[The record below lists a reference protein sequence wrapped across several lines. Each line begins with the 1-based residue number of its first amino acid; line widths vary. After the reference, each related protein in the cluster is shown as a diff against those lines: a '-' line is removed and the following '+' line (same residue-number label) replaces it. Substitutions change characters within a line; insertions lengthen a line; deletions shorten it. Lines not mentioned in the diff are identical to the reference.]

1 MKKLLLISS
10 LLVSS
15 IVSAADFSGIM
26 PPVPAGSD
34 SPEKIWA
41 AYCGGNRNS
50 ADIPTPNY
58 KNEDVLSAT
67 RRLAMVSPYSFYFYS
82 GPLYTYN
89 LRNGKDLVDV
99 PANFPANIKEV
110 KNGRKNAH
118 AFLTLLCGEFRDRPT
133 LIKEKIRWV
142 NRMYTLP
149 TTPQKTI
156 NIKHELWSQVSAH
169 SYQGYIQNSAAI
181 FRAKEREARRF
192 AVKLGDYRE
201 DTPIEPFTVCE
212 TKFIFKKYVE
222 TNSVFGRR
230 SKVSNAGGFVE
241 SGEEEEYSPQ
251 ADDYEENSPGVG
263 KVNVNNSRKI
273 AQASNNALADYK
285 KEYNKF
291 KARCNPEDLEYIYDF
306 RGDSNFKPNSP
317 ESNGMIWYSSTVT
330 NNCTRNKEGQYVL
343 KAAALAAGKVDPAS
357 CEQYAK
363 NPFSYRWSAARAGL
377 ATWMLRDQKH
387 DSVFSSEGQ
396 SVYIIPNLDPTK
408 GPFSF
413 KTPVSGEF
421 YIDQLYKNDKGE
433 YIQWDNQTGEEK
445 VMTAEEVEAFN
456 ANQLKL
462 KAEHE
467 AKVASSQTV
476 YSDFLQTWE
485 ANKEVF
491 WKRPDLGFN
500 SLTGLGS
507 KTVDKGFAYER
518 IRDAVNRHTDW
529 YASGYDDGSDKVR
542 DQAYSPFVASSY
554 EMSAS
559 DGFTAPGVTVQS
571 PADGCKHW
579 MFVFK
584 LKKDKWYNTES
595 VKNKVPLNFN
605 YHWFDETSFG
615 TNHLADSEHAFDRLG
630 TALEGEMDV
639 ILYLHKITT
648 DGQVFEQCG
657 YEQMGLETPQAVGKN

>member
-15 IVSAADFSGIM
+15 ISSAADFSAIM

-34 SPEKIWA
+34 SAEKIWA

-58 KNEDVLSAT
+58 KNGDVLSAT
-67 RRLAMVSPYSFYFYS
+67 KRLAMVSPYSFYFYS

-89 LRNGKDLVDV
+89 LKNGKDLVDV

-156 NIKHELWSQVSAH
+156 NIRHELWSQVSAH
-169 SYQGYIQNSAAI
+169 SYKGYIQNSAAI
-181 FRAKEREARRF
+181 FRAKEREARKF
-192 AVKLGDYRE
+192 DVKLGKYNE

-222 TNSVFGRR
+222 TNSKFGA
-230 SKVSNAGGFVE
+230 SGAGNV
-241 SGEEEEYSPQ
+241 EEEY
-251 ADDYEENSPGVG
+251 DGHGEYEGDGEAVG
-263 KVNVNNSRKI
+263 KTNVNNKRKV
-273 AQASNNALADYK
+273 AQVTDTALAAYK
-285 KEYNKF
+285 KEYNNF
-291 KARCNPEDLEYIYDF
+291 KPRCNPEDLEYIYDF

-330 NNCTRNKEGQYVL
+330 NNCTRNKDGQYVL
-343 KAAALAAGKVDPAS
+343 KKAAEGKVDPAS

-396 SVYIIPNLDPTK
+396 SVYIIPNLNPTT
-408 GPFSF
+408 GPFAF
-413 KTPVSGEF
+413 KMPAANDF
-421 YIDQLYKNDKGE
+421 YMQELYKNDKGE
-433 YIQWDNQTGEEK
+433 YIQWDDKTGDEI
-445 VMTAEEVEAFN
+445 VMTAQQVEEFN

-467 AKVASSQTV
+467 AKIAESNTV
-476 YSDFLQTWE
+476 YSDFVKTWE
-485 ANKEVF
+485 ASKDVF
-491 WKRPDLGFN
+491 WRRSDLGFN
-500 SLTGLGS
+500 SLTGLGT

-529 YASGYDDGSDKVR
+529 YASGYDDGSGKLR

-584 LKKDKWYNTES
+584 LKKDKWYNTQS
-595 VKNKVPLNFN
+595 VQNKVPVNFN

-648 DGQVFEQCG
+648 DGMVYDQCG
-657 YEQMGLETPQAVGKN
+657 NEEMGLPVEAVGKN